1 MNYEE
6 AVEKEIKGN
15 QDEIKRRKKQW
26 KKIAGSF
33 KQGGE
38 DAISTV
44 LINESDSITNEFEK
58 LLSII
63 EETL

>member
-33 KQGGE
+33 EQGGE